1 MSSNLTS
8 VELSNAD
15 CEKGQVSQRPPISYA
30 QPKSSTTL
38 IASRETIKM
47 KTPEG
52 ESNHAL
58 LANGADG
65 EEYVCHIMA
74 FHQYLEKLGHE
85 AKLEAASKVSRVVY
99 QSFKKVKGEKPPEK
113 EKNSTAET
121 RDLQKSRL
129 RKKHLRKPRLP
140 SAPSHARPTIS
151 FINCYETTQKHNGMG
166 LNRVQNALKKIHGRI
181 WQV

>member
-1 MSSNLTS
+1 
-8 VELSNAD
+8 
-15 CEKGQVSQRPPISYA
+15 
-30 QPKSSTTL
+30 
-38 IASRETIKM
+38 M

-65 EEYVCHIMA
+65 ED
-74 FHQYLEKLGHE
+74 
-85 AKLEAASKVSRVVY
+85 SKVSRVVY

-181 WQV
+181 